1 MNPKP
6 SDDYIIREISE
17 ILDCQP
23 LVSQKDLQF
32 WQWMAD
38 YYMCSIGEVM
48 KAALPGNLMVDNNSI
63 LSLNSNYSGQ
73 TKLTG
78 NEAKIY
84 EWLSVN
90 KTGELTKIEKSL
102 GIKNS
107 FKVIHRLLEIKA
119 IEVEDRISH
128 KYSPKT
134 ETFVSLASLYRD
146 EDVLNAFFET
156 LKRAPKQ
163 EALLI
168 KYFELCDEENDTYIL
183 RKHFSLKGNY
193 GIYRALAKKGVF
205 VEKEVEVSRLEED
218 LPTVEPNELS
228 EKQQKAKEHIL
239 NAFKNK
245 QVALLKGATASGKT
259 EIYIQIIQE
268 YINRGEQV
276 LYLVPEISLTTQLS
290 RRLKRVFGSKMAIFH
305 SRYNPLRRAELWQSI
320 SQNNHVQLV
329 LGARS
334 AVFMPFKNLGLIVID
349 EEHERSLKQHDPSPR
364 YHARDAA
371 IMLAGIKNSKVLL
384 GSSTPSLESWHN
396 ATSNKYA
403 LVELQERFNKS
414 PEPDLQIIDMHA
426 AYKKRKLK
434 YHFSYELLD
443 EMTRTLQSNAQVII
457 FQNRR
462 GYAPVVECRN
472 CGWVQKCHQCDVP
485 LTWHFDKHL
494 MGCHYCGHTKRVI
507 NTCPECG
514 EEALMN
520 KGAGTEKIEQELEE
534 LFPDASIKRFD
545 ADTAGG
551 LTKMEKT
558 IQAFEDGDIDILIG
572 TQMVSRGL
580 DFNNVQLVGVLNAD
594 NLFNFP
600 DFRASERGWQMLMQ
614 VAGRSGRRKE
624 QGKVI
629 IQTHQPAHPVIKSV
643 LLKSAEQ
650 LFEIELQERRMFKYP
665 PFNRI
670 IDIYLKHPN
679 QNVVERCAMLY
690 ATTIR
695 TELNERVLG
704 PEAPGINKIKNWYQQ
719 RILIKATTSAELPHI
734 KQYLLKCMEHLIKTK
749 KIPASLRFHFD
760 VDPQ

>member
-1 MNPKP
+1 M
-6 SDDYIIREISE
+6 
-17 ILDCQP
+17 
-23 LVSQKDLQF
+23 
-32 WQWMAD
+32 
-38 YYMCSIGEVM
+38 
-48 KAALPGNLMVDNNSI
+48 
-63 LSLNSNYSGQ
+63 
-73 TKLTG
+73 
-78 NEAKIY
+78 
-84 EWLSVN
+84 
-90 KTGELTKIEKSL
+90 
-102 GIKNS
+102 
-107 FKVIHRLLEIKA
+107 
-119 IEVEDRISH
+119 
-128 KYSPKT
+128 
-134 ETFVSLASLYRD
+134 YRD

-320 SQNNHVQLV
+320 SQNNQVQLV

-334 AVFMPFKNLGLIVID
+334 AVFIPFKNLGLIVID
-349 EEHERSLKQHDPSPR
+349 EEHEGSLKQHDPSPR

-371 IMLAGIKNSKVLL
+371 IMLAGIKTSKVLL

-462 GYAPVVECRN
+462 GYAPVVE
-472 CGWVQKCHQCDVP
+472 
-485 LTWHFDKHL
+485 
-494 MGCHYCGHTKRVI
+494 
-507 NTCPECG
+507 
-514 EEALMN
+514 
-520 KGAGTEKIEQELEE
+520 
-534 LFPDASIKRFD
+534 
-545 ADTAGG
+545 
-551 LTKMEKT
+551 
-558 IQAFEDGDIDILIG
+558 
-572 TQMVSRGL
+572 
-580 DFNNVQLVGVLNAD
+580 
-594 NLFNFP
+594 
-600 DFRASERGWQMLMQ
+600 
-614 VAGRSGRRKE
+614 
-624 QGKVI
+624 
-629 IQTHQPAHPVIKSV
+629 
-643 LLKSAEQ
+643 
-650 LFEIELQERRMFKYP
+650 
-665 PFNRI
+665 
-670 IDIYLKHPN
+670 
-679 QNVVERCAMLY
+679 
-690 ATTIR
+690 
-695 TELNERVLG
+695 
-704 PEAPGINKIKNWYQQ
+704 
-719 RILIKATTSAELPHI
+719 
-734 KQYLLKCMEHLIKTK
+734 
-749 KIPASLRFHFD
+749 
-760 VDPQ
+760 